1 MFAFRFEDI
10 SYFQLR
16 GLCENLY
23 GLVDHEFVVDMAVSG
38 QEGVVFTGLKKT
50 EIVLEED
57 RWSLVNIED
66 GSVIMTL
73 TTEVA
78 NTFIDQTKIIFS

>member
-1 MFAFRFEDI
+1 MSAFRFEDI

-66 GSVIMTL
+66 GSVIMSL

-78 NTFIDQTKIIFS
+78 NTIIDQTKIIFS